1 MPTLPGTIFDLSSVA
16 NCSRMML
23 WSIYK
28 NCGKKKTFV
37 SRKAEGLCQ
46 AKHTVVPNQTLC
58 QAIHRA
64 RKLDR
69 GKNLRHRAAPELLT
83 RNLTF
88 LTFIFTQNTV
98 QQEGFVEVSFFSGGL
113 FFHQYIL
120 LWRGSFWSY
129 FLFIFLL

>member
-1 MPTLPGTIFDLSSVA
+1 MQEV
-16 NCSRMML
+16 
-23 WSIYK
+23 
-28 NCGKKKTFV
+28 
-37 SRKAEGLCQ
+37 LCQ
-46 AKHTVVPNQTLC
+46 AKPTVVPNQTLC

-88 LTFIFTQNTV
+88 LAFIFTQNTV
-98 QQEGFVEVSFFSGGL
+98 QQEGFVEVSSFFGGL

-120 LWRGSFWSY
+120 LSRASFRSY
-129 FLFIFLL
+129 FFSLIFRGILFFVVEN